1 MLVSTSSPLVHSQ
14 TGADRLVQRRLQ
26 PEPKSTLSQWTT
38 VALLLFVVVDL
49 LAYLYVFSSIF
60 HNISAPSPELEF
72 RTPYRGLDD
81 LYGSGEANSSKHD
94 PIENVPRVAAIVNSE
109 HPDKVYPQDE
119 HRRLTAYGTVTPLD
133 RHLRVSSTVRRHLT
147 FSVAAMLIVRQYH
160 TILQFRVMD
169 YGMERCALALRL
181 PSNED
186 GDPKSADIELSVL
199 DVSPQLDPSTISWS
213 SRPASRNVV
222 GTLRA
227 SSGEEVR
234 LPEFPCRWGSLYA
247 FEVSCAPG
255 SPTCDV
261 DVWADRDGTWGT

>member
-1 MLVSTSSPLVHSQ
+1 MAVRGEESIALLDEGEQ
-14 TGADRLVQRRLQ
+14 TPSDVIRQVQRRLQ

-133 RHLRVSSTVRRHLT
+133 RHLRVSST
-147 FSVAAMLIVRQYH
+147 YH

-261 DVWADRDGTWGT
+261 DVWADRDGTWGVFMYQFQTI